1 MVFVP
6 SRFAFPKGDLTVSD
20 LKGGNNV
27 KGKFNK
33 VVLAYSGGLDTSVI
47 VPWLKENY
55 GCEVITFTADL
66 GQGDDEMLGLE
77 EKAIASGASKAYIV
91 DLREE
96 FLTEYAFPTMQ
107 AGAIY
112 ERLYLL
118 GTSFARPVTAKYL
131 VQVADK
137 EGADAVAHG
146 CTGKGNDQ
154 VRFELSVKALNPYL
168 EVIAPWREWDIRSR
182 EDALAFARAHNV
194 PVAATETSMYSRD
207 RNLWHLSH
215 EGGMLEDPWLEPE
228 EELFCIT
235 AAPQDAPA
243 EPHYLTIHFEQGVP
257 AAIDGVTMG
266 PVELLTELNKLGGTH
281 GIGRVD
287 LVENRL
293 VGMKS
298 RGVYETPGGTI
309 LYTAHQGLETI
320 CLDRE
325 TLHYKQL
332 VGHRYAEL
340 VYYGW
345 WFTPLREALDAF
357 VAKTEERV
365 TGTVRLKLYKG
376 NCTVVGRKSPFSLY
390 REDFATFGQDNVYHQ
405 NDAEGFINLFGLPL
419 KVKALVDHEY
429 GRAAVHT
436 ADYGKIQ
443 RD

>member
-1 MVFVP
+1 M
-6 SRFAFPKGDLTVSD
+6 
-20 LKGGNNV
+20 

-55 GCEVITFTADL
+55 GCEVVTFTADL
-66 GQGDDEMLGLE
+66 GQGADELAGLE
-77 EKAIASGASKAYIV
+77 EKAVASGASKVYIM

-96 FLTEYAFPTMQ
+96 FLREYAFPTMQ

-131 VQVADK
+131 VQVAEK
-137 EGADAVAHG
+137 EAADAVAHG

-168 EVIAPWREWDIRSR
+168 EVIAPWREWEIRSR
-182 EDALAFARAHNV
+182 EDALAYAHAHNV
-194 PVAATETSMYSRD
+194 PVTATKKSIYSRD

-228 EELFCIT
+228 EEMFCIT
-235 AAPQDAPA
+235 VAPEAAPD
-243 EPHYLTIHFEQGVP
+243 EPHYLTIDFEKGVP
-257 AAIDGVTMG
+257 VAIDGALMG
-266 PVELLTELNKLGGTH
+266 PVELFTQLNELGGAH

-309 LYTAHQGLETI
+309 LYTAHQGLESI

-325 TLHYKQL
+325 TLHYKEL
-332 VGHRYAEL
+332 VAHRYAEL

-357 VAKTEERV
+357 VAKTQERV

-376 NCTVVGRKSPFSLY
+376 SCTVVGRKSPFSLY

-405 NDAEGFINLFGLPL
+405 NDAAGFINLFGLPL
-419 KVKALVDHEY
+419 KVRALVDWEKDQA
-429 GRAAVHT
+429 GPRLE
-436 ADYGKIQ
+436 DYLKIQ